1 MSYLLDTNIVTAF
14 VKKNETIDKK
24 IREVELQEEIL
35 FISCITYY
43 EVKRGL
49 LAVNATRQ
57 LSSFDKFCQKVTVL
71 FLDSLEIIER
81 ASEIYADLKQRGRII
96 QDADILIAATAIT
109 KNLTLVSDDSDML
122 RIPGLTVE
130 NWLRTSL

>member
-1 MSYLLDTNIVTAF
+1 MSYILDTNIVTAI
-14 VKKNETIDKK
+14 VKKNERIAEKLEEVKFEKK
-24 IREVELQEEIL
+24 EL

-57 LSSFDKFCQKVTVL
+57 LSSFDKFCQKVTLL

-81 ASEIYADLKQRGRII
+81 ASTIHADLKQRGRII